1 MDVQAFEAAV
11 TQHFP
16 GLADDFQAEPH
27 VGIRMEIFARYT
39 CNAITARDRE
49 SLAPLFTF
57 AGMVLEQATLPLR
70 RILLC
75 HYLTHVHFTGLPPD
89 ESLAFQQ
96 LMPENLQREWLE
108 MNAIIDRVEAAEQGG
123 HL

>member
-11 TQHFP
+11 TQRFP

-27 VGIRMEIFARYT
+27 AGIRMEIFARHT
-39 CNAITARDRE
+39 CKAITARDRE

-70 RILLC
+70 RVLLC
-75 HYLTHVHFTGLPPD
+75 HYLTHVHFTGLPPA

-96 LMPENLQREWLE
+96 LMPENLRREWIE
-108 MNAIIDRVEAAEQGG
+108 MNALIDRVEAAEQGG
-123 HL
+123 HP

>member
-1 MDVQAFEAAV
+1 MDIQAFEAAV
-11 TQHFP
+11 TQRFP

-27 VGIRMEIFARYT
+27 VGIRMEIFARHT
-39 CNAITARDRE
+39 CKTITARDRE
-49 SLAPLFTF
+49 SLVPLLTF

-70 RILLC
+70 RVLLC
-75 HYLTHVHFTGLPPD
+75 HYLTHIHFTGLPSD

-96 LMPENLQREWLE
+96 LMPENLRREWIE

>member
-1 MDVQAFEAAV
+1 MDIQAFEAAV
-11 TQHFP
+11 TQRFP

-27 VGIRMEIFARYT
+27 VGIRMEIFARHT
-39 CNAITARDRE
+39 CKTITARDRE
-49 SLAPLFTF
+49 SLVPLLTF

-70 RILLC
+70 RVLLC
-75 HYLTHVHFTGLPPD
+75 HYLTHIHFTGLQPD

-96 LMPENLQREWLE
+96 LMPENLRREWIE